1 MANEY
6 GRWFVR
12 NDPQTWRKQFGAYN
26 RPFSE
31 RYQRPAEYT
40 PGVEEYS
47 HYPAM
52 KSIVAEQEEKKKQS
66 ERNDESK
73 QSDKIKRQSRTAQ
86 NMGRNVGNIVKNVV
100 GRAVAVV
107 GGSAV
112 VVSGYQA
119 IVAERAKSIEPVPIV
134 EVVATWDDW
143 NVSDTT
149 ITLQLKDAEGNVV
162 KEIPAEITLTE
173 VSATCTK
180 AGSKTYTATAED
192 DGKEYSD
199 SYIYTVEPIGHKF
212 DGGKVETDE
221 NGNSVIVFECS
232 ECHEKFEVSASAT
245 ENDDEESDAEE
256 ND

>member
-12 NDPQTWRKQFGAYN
+12 NDPQTWRRKLGAYK

-40 PGVEEYS
+40 PSVEEYS

-52 KSIVAEQEEKKKQS
+52 KNIVAEQEEKKKEL
-66 ERNDESK
+66 ERNDTSK

-86 NMGRNVGNIVKNVV
+86 NVGRNVGNIVKNIV

-107 GGSAV
+107 AGGVIV
-112 VVSGYQA
+112 VFGYQA
-119 IVAERAKSIEPVPIV
+119 IAAEKAKSIEPAIV
-134 EVVATWDDW
+134 QVVAEWDAWD
-143 NVSDTT
+143 VGDST
-149 ITLQLKDAEGNVV
+149 ITLKLKDAEGNVV
-162 KEIPAEITLTE
+162 KEIPAEIALTE
-173 VSATCTK
+173 EIAATCTQ
-180 AGSKTYTATAED
+180 AGSKTYTATAQD

-199 SYIYTVEPIGHKF
+199 SHTDTVAPIGHKLD
-212 DGGKVETDE
+212 DGTVGTDE
-221 NGNSVIVFECS
+221 HGNSVIIYECS
-232 ECHEKFEVSASAT
+232 ECHEKFEVTAS
-245 ENDDEESDAEE
+245 AEE